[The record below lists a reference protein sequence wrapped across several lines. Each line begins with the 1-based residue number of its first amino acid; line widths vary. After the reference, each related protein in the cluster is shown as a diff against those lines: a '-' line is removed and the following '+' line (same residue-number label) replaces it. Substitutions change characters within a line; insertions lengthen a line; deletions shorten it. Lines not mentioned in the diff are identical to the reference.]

1 MHMLSWAQKKIRK
14 KIFKFGFPL
23 FRKVEKLDLPN
34 VTLIVI
40 DCVNYERAKRAFDHC
55 LFYCNFGAAKLLT
68 HFDSCDRSAVK
79 IEQLRSIEAYSKF
92 VLKDLDRYFDTDY
105 ALVAQWDG
113 FVWKPALWDKA
124 FLKYDYI
131 GAPWPIHLTKGEAH
145 RNHRVGNGGFSLRSK
160 RLQHFL
166 ANDERIQATDNEDV
180 VICQYQRPYLE
191 QNGFRFAPVELAE
204 KFSCEGELK
213 DAFGHHGHQGLNMPL
228 SQQWLKIYHVLY
240 AKDLQP

>member
-1 MHMLSWAQKKIRK
+1 MLSWAQKKIRK

-40 DCVNYERAKRAFDHC
+40 DCVNYERAKRALDHC

-113 FVWKPALWDKA
+113 Q
-124 FLKYDYI
+124 I
-131 GAPWPIHLTKGEAH
+131 E
-145 RNHRVGNGGFSLRSK
+145 
-160 RLQHFL
+160 
-166 ANDERIQATDNEDV
+166 
-180 VICQYQRPYLE
+180 RPYAELSEDEKASDREQVKKYLPTIIKALE
-191 QNGFRFAPVELAE
+191 SDDKR
-204 KFSCEGELK
+204 
-213 DAFGHHGHQGLNMPL
+213 
-228 SQQWLKIYHVLY
+228 
-240 AKDLQP
+240 